1 MPQARHRAKEKEI
14 LPRKGRKETPRER
27 EAKLTAKKTYHTAN
41 SDPPPETG
49 RGRDKRLTEVT
60 TEEMGD

>member
-1 MPQARHRAKEKEI
+1 MPQARHRAKREKFF
-14 LPRKGRKETPRER
+14 PGRKERLTPRSR
-27 EAKLTAKKTYHTAN
+27 EVKLTAKKTYHTAN